1 MGIANHPD
9 VSQLGIR
16 SKRMITD
23 ITNLP
28 VLKVLL
34 RHKKM
39 RRVLSEDY
47 SLGQGLLQCPI
58 GLEHRL
64 RLAVPYVNW
73 HIAKLYR
80 IGLVY

>member
-1 MGIANHPD
+1 MDYFQSGRPAELYSITKKKLGSEMGIANHPD

-34 RHKKM
+34 RHKKV

-47 SLGQGLLQCPI
+47 SLGQGLLTM
-58 GLEHRL
+58 
-64 RLAVPYVNW
+64 PYWVG
-73 HIAKLYR
+73 A
-80 IGLVY
+80 